1 MEVPP
6 SEEKALND
14 GRGSEVSVAQPKVSL
29 FPYRNKRRAI
39 RPNNFSSAPNANT
52 TDKVA
57 ESQLG
62 DELDL
67 MLESS
72 GAPAEDSKDLDA
84 THNGDDDVDYDKKKK
99 TQGKKVQ
106 IMRTLMHMTLMG
118 L

>member
-1 MEVPP
+1 MPV
-6 SEEKALND
+6 
-14 GRGSEVSVAQPKVSL
+14 VQTKVSL
-29 FPYRNKRRAI
+29 FPYRNKKRAI
-39 RPNNFSSAPNANT
+39 RPKNFSLDPNANT
-52 TDKVA
+52 TDEVA

-72 GAPAEDSKDLDA
+72 GAPAKDSKDLDA
-84 THNGDDDVDYDKKKK
+84 THNGDDDVDYDGKKK

-106 IMRTLMHMTLMG
+106 IMRTLMHRTLMG